1 MGTLSCTH
9 PSRTALRLL
18 RKRRCCALLL
28 MLWAG
33 AMAGQA
39 NAPLLLPTALAYD
52 AAGNLFIA
60 EGEAHLIQR
69 LTPSGE
75 LTVVAGTGVQGFA
88 GDGGPAILA
97 KLDSPSGV
105 ALDAGGDLFIADTH
119 NHAIRRVDAGSGVIS
134 TVVKT
139 PRPVA
144 LAVNS
149 LGVLVYA
156 DQMLN
161 ELLRADTGGVTLL
174 AGNGIE
180 GFAGDGGPA
189 TAASLDMPS
198 GLAFDFQ
205 GNLFLADSHN
215 QRVRRVDA
223 RTGIIT
229 TVAGSGAFGFD
240 GEGAPAPGVRLALPR
255 GLAVDAG
262 GNVFVADSANN
273 RVRRIDA
280 MSGIMTTVAGSGVQ
294 GTSIGGTL
302 AVGAALDTP
311 RAVGLDGAGLTT
323 LADTRNNR
331 VAQVDAAQKLQ
342 TIAGVGV
349 VSGVA
354 ARQRT
359 STVLDASLGTLVTSG
374 KGVPAGVVQ
383 LVDGTLPLMSQLL
396 VNGRAS
402 FTSVAL
408 SSGAH
413 TLSSAYM
420 GNGTYLPSTSAPMV
434 VTIGSAPAADF
445 TLATSGGTTAPS
457 LPATFGFLLTPTGSP
472 IPSTVQLSAA
482 GLPSGSFASFNPAY
496 LVPPT
501 SPSAFTMTIGPAV
514 AAGEAAPW
522 VGLACAV
529 LLLAGRR
536 RRGVVCGLMPLC
548 LMLTACGDRTNVQST
563 KAAAVRT
570 YVVAVSATAT
580 SATGLTLLHTAQVT
594 LVLAQ

>member
-1 MGTLSCTH
+1 MGSLSCTH

-18 RKRRCCALLL
+18 RKRLCCAFLL
-28 MLWAG
+28 MLPDG
-33 AMAGQA
+33 VLAGQA
-39 NAPLLLPTALAYD
+39 NAPLVLPTAIAYD

-60 EGEAHLIQR
+60 ESGAQLIRR
-69 LTPSGE
+69 LTPSGG

-97 KLDSPSGV
+97 NLDTPSGV
-105 ALDAGGDLFIADTH
+105 ALDAAGNLFIADTH
-119 NHAIRRVDAGSGVIS
+119 NHAIRRVDATSGLIS

-139 PRPVA
+139 PQPVA

-156 DQMLN
+156 DQALN
-161 ELLRADTGGVTLL
+161 EILRADTGGVTLL
-174 AGNGIE
+174 VGNGTQ
-180 GFAGDGGPA
+180 GFAGDGGLA
-189 TAASLDMPS
+189 TGASLDTPS

-215 QRVRRVDA
+215 QRIRRVDA

-229 TVAGSGAFGFD
+229 TVAGSGAMGFD
-240 GEGAPAPGVRLALPR
+240 REGAPAPGTRLALPR
-255 GLAVDAG
+255 GLAVDAA

-273 RVRRIDA
+273 RVRRLDA
-280 MSGIMTTVAGSGVQ
+280 ETGMMTTVAGSGVQ
-294 GTSIGGTL
+294 GASAPGTG
-302 AVGAALDTP
+302 AVLAALDSP
-311 RAVGLDGAGLTT
+311 RAVGLDAGGMTT

-331 VAQVDAAQKLQ
+331 VAQVDAAQNLQ
-342 TIAGVGV
+342 TIAGAGV

-359 STVLDASLGTLVTSG
+359 STVLDASLGTLVTAG
-374 KGVPAGVVQ
+374 RGVPAGVVQ
-383 LVDGTLPLMSQLL
+383 LIDGTLPVMSQPLA
-396 VNGRAS
+396 NGRANFS
-402 FTSVAL
+402 GVAL

-420 GNGTYLPSTSAPMV
+420 GDGTYLPSASAPV
-434 VTIGSAPAADF
+434 VITIGTAPTADF
-445 TLATSGGTTAPS
+445 TLATSGGATAPS

-482 GLPSGSFASFNPAY
+482 GLPSGTFASFNPAY
-496 LVPPT
+496 LVPP
-501 SPSAFTMTIGPAV
+501 SAPSAFTLTIGPAL

-522 VGLACAV
+522 VGLACVV
-529 LLLAGRR
+529 LLLAGKRR
-536 RRGVVCGLMPLC
+536 RRVVYGLMPLC

-563 KAAAVRT
+563 KAAAFRT
-570 YVVAVSATAT
+570 YVVVVSASAT
-580 SATGLTLLHTAQVT
+580 SATGTTLLHTAQVT